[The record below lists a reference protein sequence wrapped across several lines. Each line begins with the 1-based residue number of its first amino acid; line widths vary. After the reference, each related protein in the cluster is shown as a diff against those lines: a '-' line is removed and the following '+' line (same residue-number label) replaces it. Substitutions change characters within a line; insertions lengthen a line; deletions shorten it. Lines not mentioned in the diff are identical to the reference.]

1 MEAAT
6 CTWVAE
12 AVSLTSGTMMATS
25 PMRTCRRPPGDAGVL
40 APTESNNVSTIDAIA
55 ALRSD
60 HRAVDALFERFEKQ
74 RRVTNSRAGTTSV
87 APTRITAVSSV
98 GDAIAVDLVSRGDP
112 YQIMSRLVT
121 LAAENTRADRCTLTS
136 VDQNVFRVEA
146 SYERG
151 GPPDFVGHEF
161 PLSYLS
167 RQPLLHRAITTGD
180 IVVGGSLA
188 EGHAVDPE
196 LAPDLLAVKHT
207 GIIPLSVGDKVGA
220 VLILSRKIDKPFV
233 VAELEGL
240 QQVGML
246 AVLALRNARL
256 VEEVHSAQ
264 QRGLESL
271 TQMSRHIASSME
283 PSAFFEKMSET
294 VAGLANAERA
304 AFWQLTGDE
313 LVALHGWHA
322 AAPQAATTMR
332 MPVPGPDGDDAL
344 SRVLYGDE
352 ALRLTWG
359 AGGDVPPLAVLA
371 LGDLRDLL
379 AVPWRTAAGPLG
391 ILIACN
397 SSNGFIEQDEWI
409 MRLAARASALVWQ
422 GYEAEH
428 RVQALQ
434 VAEVKRLEA
443 HAMRMAELDQQK
455 SEFLQ
460 LASHELRAPIT
471 LVSGYLS
478 MLEDGS
484 LGELSETAA
493 RVVPLMSTRMRQM
506 SQLVDRMLSASRME
520 VDRRDA
526 DDVDLRIDDVV
537 RAVVASHTMD
547 EEQRHVEVQANGA
560 SYVRADPDSVETML
574 SNLVSNGLKY
584 SAPASAIR
592 VIVREEPGW
601 VAVDVIDQG
610 IGISKDEM
618 AKLFQPFRRLDSA
631 LSAGIDGTGLG
642 LHLSRNLARSLG
654 GDIEVHS
661 RPGMG
666 STFTLRLPAQPSPV
680 TGHDDA

>member
-1 MEAAT
+1 
-6 CTWVAE
+6 
-12 AVSLTSGTMMATS
+12 
-25 PMRTCRRPPGDAGVL
+25 
-40 APTESNNVSTIDAIA
+40 
-55 ALRSD
+55 
-60 HRAVDALFERFEKQ
+60 
-74 RRVTNSRAGTTSV
+74 
-87 APTRITAVSSV
+87 V

-112 YQIMSRLVT
+112 HQIMSRLVT
-121 LAAENTRADRCTLTS
+121 LAAENAGADRCTLTS

-146 SYERG
+146 SFQRG

-161 PLSYLS
+161 PLSYLP

-180 IVVGGSLA
+180 IVIGGSLA
-188 EGHAVDPE
+188 EGQAVDPN
-196 LAPDLLAVKHT
+196 LSQDLLTVKHT
-207 GIIPLSVGDKVGA
+207 GIIPLSVGEKVGA
-220 VLILSRKIDKPFV
+220 VLILSRKVDKPFV
-233 VAELEGL
+233 VEELEGL

-256 VEEVHSAQ
+256 VEEVRSAQ
-264 QRGLESL
+264 ERGLESL
-271 TQMSRHIASSME
+271 TQMSGHIASSME

-294 VAGLANAERA
+294 VAALANAERA

-313 LVALHGWHA
+313 LVALHGWHGA
-322 AAPQAATTMR
+322 SPQANETMR
-332 MPVPGPDGDDAL
+332 MPVPDGDDAW
-344 SRVLYGDE
+344 SRVLSDDQ
-352 ALRLTWG
+352 ALRWTFG
-359 AGGDVPPLAVLA
+359 EGGDAPPAAVLA

-379 AVPWRTAAGPLG
+379 AVPWRTAEGPLG
-391 ILIACN
+391 ILMACN
-397 SSNGFIEQDEWI
+397 SRTGFIEQDEWI

-422 GYEAEH
+422 GYAAEH
-428 RVQALQ
+428 RAEALQ
-434 VAEVKRLEA
+434 VAELKRLEA
-443 HAMRMAELDQQK
+443 HAARMAELDQQK

-506 SQLVDRMLSASRME
+506 SQLVDRMLAASRME
-520 VDRRDA
+520 VSRRDA

-537 RAVVASHTMD
+537 RAVVASQTMD
-547 EEQRHVEVQANGA
+547 EEQRHVEVHANGP

-574 SNLVSNGLKY
+574 TNLVSNGLKY
-584 SAPASAIR
+584 SAPAGNIE

-610 IGISKDEM
+610 IGISTAEM
-618 AKLFQPFRRLDSA
+618 AKLFQPFGRLDSA
-631 LSAGIDGTGLG
+631 LSAGIEGTGLG

-661 RPGMG
+661 RPGKG
-666 STFTLRLPAQPSPV
+666 STFTLRLPARPSPAMDD
-680 TGHDDA
+680 DDA